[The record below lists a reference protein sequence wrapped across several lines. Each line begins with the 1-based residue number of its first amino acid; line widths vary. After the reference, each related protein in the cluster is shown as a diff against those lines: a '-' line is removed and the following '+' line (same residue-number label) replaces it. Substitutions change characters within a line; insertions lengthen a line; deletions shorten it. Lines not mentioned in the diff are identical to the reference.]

1 MGFGHYTAY
10 AKSPIQEKWY
20 EYDDSRVTLIN
31 QNQVKQTV
39 VTSAAYNLFYRRRD
53 WHQKNKG
60 QADFD
65 MLALKPDMQYIT
77 NSKS

>member
-20 EYDDSRVTLIN
+20 EFDDSRVTLIN
-31 QNQVKQTV
+31 QNQVQQTV

-65 MLALKPDMQYIT
+65 ALALKPDMQYIT